1 MEVPDGWASDESEV
15 SEVSEVSDGGRGSG
29 FFLDHPGDHPGAL
42 TETAFALAAGRAS
55 LAGATEVEIAF
66 DAFERVHPD
75 ALRACAGSLTHL
87 GLMHNGLRAF
97 PALRHVS
104 STLRKLELTHQSLG
118 SMMGLADAG
127 AMPALRE
134 LLLNDNAIARIEGLD
149 ACPNLERL
157 WLFSNNITRVEGLD
171 ALASL
176 RELWLQDNDVAF
188 DDDDGDDG
196 GWAESS
202 TGTVVRKRDAF
213 AGFAPLLRVRELA
226 LAGNRRLVD
235 LEMCLAAV
243 ACLPTLESLSF
254 RDEHFAQSPVAA
266 QPEYRAR
273 AARRLRQ
280 LRVLDAAEVTVAERG
295 AAADERVRARC
306 LDDAEAGREREAHET
321 KVAELEKARD
331 RRVAAA
337 AAARAR
343 AQAALRAVEKATML
357 GRATVRAHADEAAR
371 RREARRSV
379 LRETLLRIGESHA
392 RVSNAILARGEA
404 AARRESARFERA
416 RRRAEFKRD
425 AARAYESLSVE
436 SEAAFF
442 ASKETQKNDALYAA
456 GIPLPLG
463 AVLVEVREGSPE
475 FTAVTSNAR
484 AAARRAAGRDAE
496 SVRLRTDKK
505 HEEHAGDRR
514 SAVGDARVFSVWRVV
529 VPDASSTADQRDGSS
544 GGSQKRWGYVGL
556 APAATL
562 RALGANGLDA
572 SVKTHRTL
580 AEAYEASKRALASGA
595 RANPPEEELASLLD
609 GPAALL
615 ACEVWLTREEA
626 ALWDA
631 SPARGPRM
639 NVGFDVEREKIERVA
654 YVVHAERARLTD
666 SDAES
671 DSDDDEDDTARR
683 GLRLTR
689 RDVPEWFTRDD
700 DDALRAL
707 EDAADAATREYL
719 HDAWTALDPLTGAA
733 LAAQDDELSSLRD
746 ELREVRARIAEERL
760 AQDDIARSLRKVT
773 FVE

>member
-1 MEVPDGWASDESEV
+1 
-15 SEVSEVSDGGRGSG
+15 
-29 FFLDHPGDHPGAL
+29 
-42 TETAFALAAGRAS
+42 
-55 LAGATEVEIAF
+55 
-66 DAFERVHPD
+66 
-75 ALRACAGSLTHL
+75 
-87 GLMHNGLRAF
+87 
-97 PALRHVS
+97 
-104 STLRKLELTHQSLG
+104 
-118 SMMGLADAG
+118 
-127 AMPALRE
+127 
-134 LLLNDNAIARIEGLD
+134 
-149 ACPNLERL
+149 
-157 WLFSNNITRVEGLD
+157 
-171 ALASL
+171 
-176 RELWLQDNDVAF
+176 
-188 DDDDGDDG
+188 
-196 GWAESS
+196 
-202 TGTVVRKRDAF
+202 
-213 AGFAPLLRVRELA
+213 
-226 LAGNRRLVD
+226 
-235 LEMCLAAV
+235 
-243 ACLPTLESLSF
+243 
-254 RDEHFAQSPVAA
+254 
-266 QPEYRAR
+266 
-273 AARRLRQ
+273 
-280 LRVLDAAEVTVAERG
+280 
-295 AAADERVRARC
+295 
-306 LDDAEAGREREAHET
+306 
-321 KVAELEKARD
+321 
-331 RRVAAA
+331 
-337 AAARAR
+337 
-343 AQAALRAVEKATML
+343 
-357 GRATVRAHADEAAR
+357 
-371 RREARRSV
+371 
-379 LRETLLRIGESHA
+379 
-392 RVSNAILARGEA
+392 
-404 AARRESARFERA
+404 
-416 RRRAEFKRD
+416 
-425 AARAYESLSVE
+425 
-436 SEAAFF
+436 
-442 ASKETQKNDALYAA
+442 
-456 GIPLPLG
+456 
-463 AVLVEVREGSPE
+463 VEVREGSPE

-505 HEEHAGDRR
+505 HEKKHAGDGR
-514 SAVGDARVFSVWRVV
+514 SAVGDARVVSVWRVV
-529 VPDASSTADQRDGSS
+529 APDASSTADQREEPSS

-639 NVGFDVEREKIERVA
+639 NVGFDVEREKIARVA
-654 YVVHAERARLTD
+654 YVVHAERARLAD

-671 DSDDDEDDTARR
+671 DSNDDEDDTARR